1 VENDAAFYRKSD
13 HDDLGYGAVPVVM
26 LGTSAGRRGQV
37 LSRVTPGRPAPQ
49 R

>member
-26 LGTSAGRRGQV
+26 LGIRAGRQGQV
-37 LSRVTPGRPAPQ
+37 LKPLPPGGPPTR